1 MIKEILKTDREQFRK
16 TKKIN
21 AKRPGEY
28 WLLFFKQY
36 ILKKRGFKFKLFYLL
51 ALVPIGLIFLYF
63 TGVVASEGMIVF
75 AFITGFFFLFSLPFV
90 AMYAKKDFI
99 PINAFAEL
107 AKFIVYAKGDLY
119 KNGIKIRLNAGGIE
133 TDQNLLKPE
142 DIGFTNGSGYTY
154 KPYQLER
161 FFGQFHFRDGTF
173 CMVSMLQ
180 ISLRVRSTKRRSSG
194 KTKTK
199 IKHKHKFFYQLIL
212 KVKASDYDVLEQNA
226 TGMYDTTVK
235 SEGDYILIK
244 VKSKEKVDVI
254 SSKISK
260 ETLQNDSIYTRM
272 LKYIKE
278 YNVLVPKNGSTITNL
293 NSGL

>member
-16 TKKIN
+16 TKQIN
-21 AKRPGEY
+21 AKRPPEY
-28 WLLFFKQY
+28 WILF
-36 ILKKRGFKFKLFYLL
+36 LKKHILCKPQWKFKPIYLL
-51 ALVPIGLIFLYF
+51 ALIPGCLPLLFYTGIVTIDSILPFFIFSFIVTIIIISLFSIYSTKYFVPIN
-63 TGVVASEGMIVF
+63 
-75 AFITGFFFLFSLPFV
+75 
-90 AMYAKKDFI
+90 D
-99 PINAFAEL
+99 FAEL
-107 AKFIVYAKGDLY
+107 AKFIVYTKGDLY
-119 KNGIKIRLNAGGIE
+119 KNGIKLRLNASKIE
-133 TDQNLLKPE
+133 VDKNLLKPE
-142 DIGFTNGSGYTY
+142 DIGFSNGTKITY

-161 FFGQFHFRDGTF
+161 FFGQFLFRDGTF

-235 SEGDYILIK
+235 NEGDYILIK
-244 VKSKEKVDVI
+244 VKSKEKADVI
-254 SSKISK
+254 SPKISK
-260 ETLQNDSIYTRM
+260 ETLQSDSTYIRM